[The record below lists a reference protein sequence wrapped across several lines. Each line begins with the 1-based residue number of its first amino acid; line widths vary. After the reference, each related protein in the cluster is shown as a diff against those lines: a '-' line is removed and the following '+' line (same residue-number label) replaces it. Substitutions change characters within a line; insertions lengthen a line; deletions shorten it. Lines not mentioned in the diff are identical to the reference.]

1 MNVVHKPTPLS
12 LEGSFEPI
20 VNAITAQRRA
30 AREVREAELRAFTK
44 RIEADDRKF
53 LAQIRASESQR
64 KLKKLRFR
72 ANAFGIA
79 SMITIALGIAGLL
92 VDWIALPVAL
102 VLLCL
107 CCIFGGW
114 NIGVMSR

>member
-12 LEGSFEPI
+12 QEGSFEPI
-20 VNAITAQRRA
+20 VNARTAQRKRDQA
-30 AREVREAELRAFTK
+30 AQQTVIHANERQQKLR
-44 RIEADDRKF
+44 
-53 LAQIRASESQR
+53 
-64 KLKKLRFR
+64 KLRFR

-79 SMITIALGIAGLL
+79 SIFTIGLGFAGLL
-92 VDWIALPVAL
+92 VDWIALPAAL

-114 NIGVMSR
+114 NLGAMRR

>member
-20 VNAITAQRRA
+20 VNARTAPRREK
-30 AREVREAELRAFTK
+30 AREEALLKITK
-44 RIEADDRKF
+44 QMDANDRKI
-53 LAQIRASESQR
+53 LAQIHANERQQ
-64 KLKKLRFR
+64 KLRKLRFR
-72 ANAFGIA
+72 ANAFGFA
-79 SMITIALGIAGLL
+79 SIFTIGLGFAGLL
-92 VDWIALPVAL
+92 VDWIALPAAL

-114 NIGVMSR
+114 NLGAMRR